1 MMRSSKSHPVIAND
15 LHSPRLMVGVENTAP
30 SLNNL
35 RRESRQVLG
44 IQMSRWGRDVLHP
57 EGNLLIRFGLQ
68 RFRQP
73 GQFGSSRYRCHWA
86 GRTVELHSTCV
97 GIYGDESPG
106 IVFLRAHRCAYLMP
120 GPEPWIPMAG
130 TSREGLRTPR
140 TPDERWAF
148 FRALSQLLE
157 WVERY
162 EHWAT
167 PRRPAPAQCPQLQ
180 RRPTPIG
187 PSA

>member
-1 MMRSSKSHPVIAND
+1 MMRSSKSYPVIAND
-15 LHSPRLMVGVENTAP
+15 LHSLGLSVGSENTAP

-68 RFRQP
+68 RFREP

-106 IVFLRAHRCAYLMP
+106 IVFLRAHRCAYLT
-120 GPEPWIPMAG
+120 GLSLLG
-130 TSREGLRTPR
+130 TLKVKNPSKRGVLRSKVCTTLGLSTGR
-140 TPDERWAF
+140 
-148 FRALSQLLE
+148 LVGS
-157 WVERY
+157 
-162 EHWAT
+162 
-167 PRRPAPAQCPQLQ
+167 
-180 RRPTPIG
+180 
-187 PSA
+187 